1 MRMTNVCL
9 ILSAD
14 EEGNCS
20 PQTFEKNYEAVF
32 RPLLTFLYSHPKFPL
47 AVSFSG
53 LQLEWY
59 ASKHP
64 EAIQVMRD
72 LTSRKQVEVLGGGY
86 YSPIFPILFPV
97 DRSGQIEK
105 MTSLLRSTV
114 GKRPCG
120 ISLYGSIWDPTL
132 VTTFQSCGMEYA
144 LLDSTLIPAKNLCAH
159 PLITSEQGK
168 TLKILPT
175 YKNLIPEEDE
185 SPEFWIERINN
196 FAKKKRSQTEFFDSE
211 KVVSICF
218 SFEKFASF
226 VNSRCFAYIASCFDI
241 SMEST
246 SGVNFVLPQTV
257 AKNSDYFERTY
268 IPAGMDWQIARRAVT
283 PFETVENKSRFP
295 LTIHDYLNAYPQN
308 RRLYQRM
315 MYISMLVTQCKG
327 GDKMRKLSAS
337 EKLWEAQSG
346 FNFVTMPCG
355 IPPTEQKVQESY
367 RALNEAERL
376 IRDAKEFKE
385 SLTSFDYNGDGK
397 NEYICQME
405 KYHAVISLNAGQI
418 TEFDIIR
425 SCANYAA
432 NLSRIAKFDGSNDLY
447 QRGMFIE
454 HLIEPS
460 EIENFKSSGTSS
472 GLLFSNMHFSEKK
485 FDSKR
490 NEIQMESRGE
500 FSSIKLPVQLRKN
513 YIAFSSGIT
522 IQYILKNESYME
534 LDAYFVV
541 ELNFAKT
548 KFSSL
553 KSASQYS
560 VELIH
565 GENREQVPE
574 SGIFSA
580 ADGVS
585 FFQITDNSD
594 KKTFVVEP
602 NEDSGLCTREIVFYR
617 PDEYEKTTESS
628 RTMCVS
634 LYWHVQLAPGM
645 EKEKTINLSV
655 VQTKK
660 KN

>member
-120 ISLYGSIWDPTL
+120 MSLYGSIWDPTL

-226 VNSRCFAYIASCFDI
+226 VNSRCFAYIAS
-241 SMEST
+241 SST
-246 SGVNFVLPQTV
+246 
-257 AKNSDYFERTY
+257 
-268 IPAGMDWQIARRAVT
+268 IAI
-283 PFETVENKSRFP
+283 
-295 LTIHDYLNAYPQN
+295 L
-308 RRLYQRM
+308 
-315 MYISMLVTQCKG
+315 
-327 GDKMRKLSAS
+327 
-337 EKLWEAQSG
+337 
-346 FNFVTMPCG
+346 
-355 IPPTEQKVQESY
+355 
-367 RALNEAERL
+367 
-376 IRDAKEFKE
+376 
-385 SLTSFDYNGDGK
+385 
-397 NEYICQME
+397 
-405 KYHAVISLNAGQI
+405 
-418 TEFDIIR
+418 IIR
-425 SCANYAA
+425 
-432 NLSRIAKFDGSNDLY
+432 
-447 QRGMFIE
+447 
-454 HLIEPS
+454 
-460 EIENFKSSGTSS
+460 
-472 GLLFSNMHFSEKK
+472 
-485 FDSKR
+485 
-490 NEIQMESRGE
+490 
-500 FSSIKLPVQLRKN
+500 
-513 YIAFSSGIT
+513 
-522 IQYILKNESYME
+522 
-534 LDAYFVV
+534 
-541 ELNFAKT
+541 
-548 KFSSL
+548 
-553 KSASQYS
+553 
-560 VELIH
+560 
-565 GENREQVPE
+565 VP
-574 SGIFSA
+574 
-580 ADGVS
+580 
-585 FFQITDNSD
+585 
-594 KKTFVVEP
+594 P
-602 NEDSGLCTREIVFYR
+602 C
-617 PDEYEKTTESS
+617 
-628 RTMCVS
+628 MCF
-634 LYWHVQLAPGM
+634 L
-645 EKEKTINLSV
+645 
-655 VQTKK
+655 
-660 KN
+660 